1 MKKSEARTKYKELR
15 AALTQ
20 RELNVKQD
28 LLLIKFQEIAL
39 PYAQIVHTY
48 IPKYAN
54 NEPDPG
60 PLVDW
65 MRFRDLG
72 LKLSYSKI
80 NTPDFSMQHFLDED
94 EMVFQENSFGI
105 SEPVGGVEISPE
117 MIDIAFVPLLA
128 FDIEG
133 NRVGYGKGYY
143 DRFLEKCRKDIITIG
158 LSYFPPL
165 DKVDDIDFFDK
176 KIDFCITP
184 ECVYAF

>member
-1 MKKSEARTKYKELR
+1 MRKAEARKVYKER
-15 AALTQ
+15 RVALTQ
-20 RELNVKQD
+20 KEINIRQD
-28 LLLIKFQEIAL
+28 LLLIKFQELSL

-48 IPKYAN
+48 LPKYAS

-72 LKLSYSKI
+72 LKVVYAKI
-80 NTPDFSMQHFLDED
+80 NPTNFSMQHFLQDD
-94 EMVFQENSFGI
+94 DMVFEENQFGI
-105 SEPVGGVEISPE
+105 PEPISGVEISSE
-117 MIDIAFVPLLA
+117 WIDIVFVPLLA
-128 FDIEG
+128 FDEMG

-143 DRFLEKCRKDIITIG
+143 DRFLATCREDVVTVG

-165 DKVDDIDFFDK
+165 SKIDDIDFFDK

>member
-1 MKKSEARTKYKELR
+1 MKKLEARAKYKEIR

-20 RELNVKQD
+20 RELNIKQD
-28 LLLIKFQEIAL
+28 LLLIKFQEISL

-48 IPKYAN
+48 IPKYAS

-60 PLVDW
+60 PMVDW

-72 LKLSYSKI
+72 LKISYSRI
-80 NTPDFSMQHFLDED
+80 NTSDFSMQHFLHDD
-94 EMVFQENSFGI
+94 EMFFQENSFGI
-105 SEPVGGVEISPE
+105 PEPVGGVEISPE

-128 FDIEG
+128 FDTDG
-133 NRVGYGKGYY
+133 NRIGYGKGYY
-143 DRFLEKCRKDIITIG
+143 DRFLARCRKDIITIG
-158 LSYFPPL
+158 LSFFPPL